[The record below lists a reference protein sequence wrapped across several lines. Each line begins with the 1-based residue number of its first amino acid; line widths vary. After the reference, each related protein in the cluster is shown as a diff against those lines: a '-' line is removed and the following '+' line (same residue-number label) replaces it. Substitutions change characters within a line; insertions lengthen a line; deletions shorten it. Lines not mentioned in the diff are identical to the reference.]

1 MSALEPRLLYR
12 LLDRIGQCHDRG
24 HTYLASAG
32 ATSRRSY
39 AELARDAV
47 VMHTRL
53 HQRGLAVGHRLALV
67 AADAHSFIPAF
78 LAGVRAGLVL
88 VPLSPPPLGGRQQ
101 GYATL
106 LRQIASAADLHGIV
120 VPENLREL
128 ATQAAPLAQVL
139 SYEELFAAT
148 DGPAPPPAALTPD
161 DTCFLQFTSGST
173 GSPKGVMVSYRNLAA
188 NTRAIMEHG
197 LQINEHDV
205 GVSWLPLHH
214 DMGLIGKVLA
224 PLAHLTEMVYL
235 STSAFIKNPNLWLDA
250 VSRHGGTIT
259 FAPNFAFA
267 YVTKHYR
274 RRPIAL
280 DLTRLRVLGCG
291 AEPINPEVLADFTHT
306 FAPAGLRSDA
316 IAPSYGMAEATL
328 AVSFARPWRTLAID
342 RQACEAQRKA
352 VPADPARPAAALQL
366 VSCGR
371 AFPEHEIAI
380 LDEQGR
386 PAAAGAIGEIAV
398 RGPSVSTGYF
408 RNPEASARSF
418 VGGWLRSGD
427 LGFLAEGEVY
437 VCGRV
442 KDLIIVNGRNHC
454 PHDLEWLGETLP
466 GVRSGA
472 VVACAVPGHSTENI
486 VILAEA
492 RKQEPGMQLG
502 DDIRRL
508 LADEMG
514 ILVHDALV
522 LPSGSIPK
530 TTSGKVQR
538 AKARHEYLVG
548 GYEAAR
554 AAAVHN
560 SPAKSP
566 A

>member
-1 MSALEPRLLYR
+1 MSALESRLLYQ
-12 LLDRIGQCHDRG
+12 LFDRIGQCHDRG

-32 ATSRRSY
+32 AASRRSY
-39 AELARDAV
+39 AELARDATV
-47 VMHTRL
+47 VHTRL
-53 HQRGLAVGHRLALV
+53 HERGLAAGQRLALV
-67 AADAHSFIPAF
+67 ATDAHSFIPAF

-101 GYATL
+101 GYVTL

-120 VPENLREL
+120 VPPHLLEIAR
-128 ATQAAPLAQVL
+128 QAAPHAQAL
-139 SYEELFAAT
+139 SYEALQAPI
-148 DGPAPPPAALTPD
+148 DCPPPPQAALTPE

-188 NTRAIMEHG
+188 NTQAIMEHG

-274 RRPIAL
+274 RRPVAL
-280 DLTRLRVLGCG
+280 DLSRLRVLGCG
-291 AEPINPEVLADFTHT
+291 AEPINPEVLADFKRT
-306 FAPAGLRSDA
+306 FEPAGLRNNA
-316 IAPSYGMAEATL
+316 IAPSYGLAEATL
-328 AVSFARPWRTLAID
+328 AVSFGHSLRTLAID

-352 VPADPARPAAALQL
+352 VPADPACETAALHL

-408 RNPEASARSF
+408 RNPEASARTF
-418 VGGWLRSGD
+418 VDGWLRTGD

-437 VCGRV
+437 ICGRA
-442 KDLIIVNGRNHC
+442 KDLIIVNGRNLC
-454 PHDLEWLGETLP
+454 PQDLEWLVETLP
-466 GVRSGA
+466 GVRTGA
-472 VVACAVPGHSTENI
+472 VVACAVPGHGTENI
-486 VILAEA
+486 VILAET
-492 RKQEPGMQLG
+492 RKPEPGMQLS

-522 LPSGSIPK
+522 LPTGSIPK

-538 AKARHEYLVG
+538 AKARSEYLVG
-548 GYEAAR
+548 TYEIAR
-554 AAAVHN
+554 AAAARDAPTE
-560 SPAKSP
+560 SPA
-566 A
+566 